1 MRSDKVTVL
10 DLGSSSIRCLVAEV
24 DPSGGYRVKAQA
36 SAPCRGVKKGVVAD
50 LDETAHAIDN
60 VCRSIQNKIGSPL
73 DPLVVGIGGQH
84 VEGQNAQGFVPIYPR
99 SRPITREDVLQVVNH
114 SRQLGVPPDR
124 EQIQALPREF
134 RIDGQRG
141 IQRPIG
147 MNGSKLEVITYIV
160 TGQTSHIQNIERAVQ
175 MAGQRIDQM
184 VLKPLASGLG
194 VLSQESIEN
203 GAAVVDIGGGT
214 TEVAVFAGGSIVYSA
229 TVPVGGMLVTSD
241 LCKLIKVSPE
251 DGERLKL
258 THGSARPE
266 TVNEKETVEVMQI
279 GQTRARPMQ
288 RKVLCEIIE
297 SRMRELSVMVRQQIE
312 KSGFNGMLPAGVFLT
327 GCGSLLP
334 GTEHLFAETLKHMRV
349 TTAAPQMKGLLGS
362 GPERHGMSVV
372 VGLAK
377 YALEM
382 GDNELTPASGKRDWK
397 ETVRTMWS
405 LFGGRA

>member
-1 MRSDKVTVL
+1 MKSDQVTVL
-10 DLGSSSIRCLVAEV
+10 DLGNSSIRCLKAKV
-24 DPSGGYRVKAQA
+24 DQSGIHHVVAQA
-36 SAPCRGVKKGVVAD
+36 STPCRGVRKGVVTD
-50 LDETAHAIDN
+50 IDETAHAIDT
-60 VCRSIQNKIGSPL
+60 VCRNIQNKTGAPL

-84 VEGQNAQGFVPIYPR
+84 VEGQTAQGFVPIYPR
-99 SRPITREDVLQVVNH
+99 SRLITREDVLQVVNH
-114 SRQLGVPPDR
+114 SRQLGIPPDR

-160 TGQTSHIQNIERAVQ
+160 TGQSSHVQNIERAVQ
-175 MAGQRIDQM
+175 MANQKVDQM

-194 VLSQESIEN
+194 VLSQESIES

-214 TEVAVFAGGSIVYSA
+214 TEVAVFAGGSIAYSA

-251 DGERLKL
+251 EGERLKL
-258 THGSARPE
+258 SHGSARPD

-279 GQTRARPMQ
+279 GQTHKRPMQ

-297 SRMRELSVMVRQQIE
+297 SRMRELAFMVRQQIE
-312 KSGFNGMLPAGVFLT
+312 KSGFYGMLPAGVFIT
-327 GCGSLLP
+327 GGGSLLP
-334 GTEHLFAETLKHMRV
+334 GTEHLFADVLKHMRV
-349 TTAAPQMKGLLGS
+349 AAVTPQMKGLLGN
-362 GPERHGMSVV
+362 GNERQGMAVV

-382 GDNELTPASGKRDWK
+382 GDNELTPASGKKDWK
-397 ETVRTMWS
+397 DTVRTMWS